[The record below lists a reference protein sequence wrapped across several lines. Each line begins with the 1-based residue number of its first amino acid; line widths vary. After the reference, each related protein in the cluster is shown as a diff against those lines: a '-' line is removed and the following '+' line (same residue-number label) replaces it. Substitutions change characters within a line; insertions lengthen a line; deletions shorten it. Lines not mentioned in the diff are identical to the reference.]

1 MTNKFLNNDF
11 WDCECETNYIHSKNI
26 KLCLNCNA
34 NQEEQPDSR
43 QSEVETL
50 KTPAQSL
57 LFQLQFMGIM
67 MLSGRQDEA
76 DAAYVKAQQLA
87 QQLVDAGH

>member
-1 MTNKFLNNDF
+1 MEAEKKTEN
-11 WDCECETNYIHSKNI
+11 
-26 KLCLNCNA
+26 
-34 NQEEQPDSR
+34 
-43 QSEVETL
+43 

-67 MLSGRQDEA
+67 QMSGRQDEA
-76 DAAYVKAQQLA
+76 DAAYVKAQKLA

>member
-1 MTNKFLNNDF
+1 MTNQLK
-11 WDCECETNYIHSKNI
+11 TSTAI
-26 KLCLNCNA
+26 
-34 NQEEQPDSR
+34 
-43 QSEVETL
+43 

-67 MLSGRQDEA
+67 TMSGRQDEA